1 MTLTLSEILNAQIGH
16 PERKQINVKKTSLGI
31 DPITAKESFR
41 YDFINPPANYL
52 LYCDVIEPELVC
64 LVVDLDYAPAV

>member
-1 MTLTLSEILNAQIGH
+1 MQLQLDQILNAQIGH
-16 PERKQINVKKTSLGI
+16 PELVQVDVLKSSLGI
-31 DPITAKESFR
+31 DPITNKEAFK
-41 YDFINPPANYL
+41 YDLVNAPTSYV

>member
-1 MTLTLSEILNAQIGH
+1 MRLTLSEILTAQIGH
-16 PERKQINVKKTSLGI
+16 PERKQINALKTSVGI
-31 DPITAKESFR
+31 DPHTNTELFK
-41 YDFINPPANYL
+41 YDFVNPPANYS